1 MKRLLTML
9 SFAAAPLVCFAQ
21 RPHTY
26 DVVGLPD
33 GGEIAEALKI
43 GLPFI
48 IGGVIVA
55 WLSLKLGHNEKGE
68 SKGGWFGCLG
78 LISVVIG
85 IIALIPLF
93 AWMEAIVVSIVT
105 VVGVVALIVLIVKSI
120 KK

>member
-1 MKRLLTML
+1 MKRLLTLL
-9 SFAAAPLVCFAQ
+9 SFAAASLACFAQ

-26 DVVGLPD
+26 DVVGLAD
-33 GGEIAEALKI
+33 GDEISEALKI

-48 IGGVIVA
+48 IGGVIAV
-55 WLSLKLGHNEKGE
+55 WISLKLNVDEKGE
-68 SKGGWFGCLG
+68 GKLGGFGCLG

-105 VVGVVALIVLIVKSI
+105 VGGIVALIVLIVKSI